1 MLKVDFSDSEV
12 QNLGAKLK
20 IGLENRYRE
29 KLNAIRSLVQSLVG
43 KKLNHIFYK
52 SKKWEPISEYV
63 VVC

>member
-43 KKLNHIFYK
+43 N
-52 SKKWEPISEYV
+52 
-63 VVC
+63 